1 MIDIYTNGAQVTV
14 EKIKQFVA
22 SPVGVFLYA
31 FITGAIGIVL
41 LLGFSSMIWS
51 STALATILPA
61 IIAFNCAAGGYSL
74 IDKNK
79 APTLPKVSLIL
90 LAALLTIT
98 GCSTIIVFCPWESLF
113 DVNRY
118 LISATAAVIFTIFGA
133 WIAWKSKNLT
143 PKNGK

>member
-31 FITGAIGIVL
+31 YITGAIGIVL

-51 STALATILPA
+51 STALTTILPA

-79 APTLPKVSLIL
+79 TATLPKVTLIL

-98 GCSTIIVFCPWESLF
+98 GCSIIIVFCPWESLF

-118 LISATAAVIFTIFGA
+118 LISATAAMIFTIFGA

-143 PKNGK
+143 PVNGK

>member
-1 MIDIYTNGAQVTV
+1 MIDVYTHGAQITV

-22 SPVGVFLYA
+22 SPLGVFLYA

-51 STALATILPA
+51 STALVTILPA

-79 APTLPKVSLIL
+79 TETLPKVALIL
-90 LAALLTIT
+90 LAGLLTIT
-98 GCSTIIVFCPWESLF
+98 GCSIIIVFCPWEFLF
-113 DVNRY
+113 DLNRY
-118 LISATAAVIFTIFGA
+118 LISATAAAIFTFFGA
-133 WIAWKSKNLT
+133 WIAWKSKNLNSV
-143 PKNGK
+143 NGK

>member
-1 MIDIYTNGAQVTV
+1 MIDTLKGAQVTV

-31 FITGAIGIVL
+31 YITGAIGIVL

-51 STALATILPA
+51 STALTTILPA

-79 APTLPKVSLIL
+79 SATVPKIALIL

-98 GCSTIIVFCPWESLF
+98 GCCIIVVFCPWESLL
-113 DVNRY
+113 DMNRY
-118 LISATAAVIFTIFGA
+118 LISASAAIIFTIFGA
-133 WIAWKSKNLT
+133 WIAWKSKNL
-143 PKNGK
+143 NRS

>member
-51 STALATILPA
+51 STALITILPA

-79 APTLPKVSLIL
+79 TATVPKIALIL

-98 GCSTIIVFCPWESLF
+98 GCSIIIVFCPWESLF

-118 LISATAAVIFTIFGA
+118 LISASAAMIFTILGA

-143 PKNGK
+143 PVNGK

>member
-31 FITGAIGIVL
+31 YITGAIGIVL

-79 APTLPKVSLIL
+79 TATLPKITLIL

-98 GCSTIIVFCPWESLF
+98 GCSIIIVFCPWESLF

-118 LISATAAVIFTIFGA
+118 LISASAAMIFTIFGA
-133 WIAWKSKNLT
+133 WIAWKSKILT
-143 PKNGK
+143 PVNGE